1 MLLSRLAEHV
11 YWAGRYLERAE
22 ATARLVRISTELYL
36 DLPRSVSVGWR
47 PMLAVTGSAEAYEA
61 VVAPDAGAGAVATEE
76 QQIVSFLTTAKDNP
90 GSVLQCLTAARTN
103 LRSVRA
109 LLPRAGWEV
118 ANGLHIWAHEHAELA
133 VPRRS
138 RIEWLES
145 IVRQCQTM
153 AGLLDG
159 VMSHD
164 QAYAFLQIGRQ
175 LERADMTTRVI
186 DVQASILLDHRL
198 GDGTLPY
205 ADVTWMAV
213 LKSVS
218 ARQMFRRVASAGVSG
233 PRALEFLLCD
243 PQFPRSVEHCLT
255 KLSQRLLEL
264 PHHDE
269 AMKACATAQRA
280 LTETDLAGVNGP
292 ELHDFLDGLQC
303 RLADVHDAAS
313 ATWFTPEVQIV
324 ALPEDDA
331 GTTLAPTGQSQSQS
345 QSQSQPATVG

>member
-1 MLLSRLAEHV
+1 MLLSRLAEHI

-22 ATARLVRISTELYL
+22 ATARLVKVSTELYL

-47 PMLAVTGSAEAYEA
+47 PMLSVTGAAGTY
-61 VVAPDAGAGAVATEE
+61 DALIGEQADGAAMTEE
-76 QQIVSFLTTAKDNP
+76 QRIVGFLTTDAANP
-90 GSVLQCLTAARTN
+90 GSVLSCLTAARTN

-118 ANGLHIWAHEHAELA
+118 ANSLHLWADEHADLA

-145 IVRQCQTM
+145 IIRQCQTLT
-153 AGLLDG
+153 GVLDN

-164 QAYAFLQIGRQ
+164 QAYAFLLLGRQ

-186 DVQASILLDHRL
+186 DVQAAILLDHRV

-205 ADVTWMAV
+205 ADVTWMGV
-213 LKSVS
+213 LRSVS
-218 ARQMFRRVASAGVSG
+218 ASQMFRRVAAAGVHG

-255 KLSQRLLEL
+255 ELGRRLLEL
-264 PHHDE
+264 PHHDD
-269 AMKACATAQRA
+269 AMAACARAQDRLGEA
-280 LTETDLAGVNGP
+280 VFEGVDGSELHAFIDDLQAALAGI
-292 ELHDFLDGLQC
+292 HS
-303 RLADVHDAAS
+303 AAE
-313 ATWFTPEVQIV
+313 ATWF
-324 ALPEDDA
+324 
-331 GTTLAPTGQSQSQS
+331 APPPVVLGQQQSQST
-345 QSQSQPATVG
+345 PAPVG